1 LGQKEAMKND
11 SITETRIYTEND
23 AAFRAKW
30 FSGRKEKN
38 FIKHVDTLY
47 FMVTPA
53 IKDYRESPEWEN
65 YITVLSDKKDKSRLI
80 HENIPIFTDIH
91 EGLETNGYI
100 GAQMYSLHFG
110 LEDSFDVFTC
120 SGALTDKTPPI
131 MVQIRSNSLWLD
143 GMKGAFDK
151 AFDCVEKILKSFGIQ
166 IKSIQ
171 ENRIDYAF
179 HTNYINDHMS
189 FFAEK
194 DLGKMFV
201 GNFKRGRKDY
211 NFHSIEEDE
220 HGDREV
226 ECDYITLGRHK
237 SNNVF
242 FRAYNKTKEV
252 IERGYKQFFI
262 PIWED
267 YGLIN
272 KFDKYILEK
281 AFKTGKYEEKDRAR
295 CEFYYD
301 YGKNDEIRREI
312 YEKLQNSD
320 TPAKWFTK
328 RAKLLVPDITII
340 TNIEIQTKRKFY
352 ERLKKPLM
360 TNDETARKTI
370 YSLFTQM
377 NDIIEFITKDT
388 VRFVKYKGK
397 YAKIHRTER
406 PMSDWW
412 LRLRRAKAVE
422 IGEDYFNLEYIRH
435 YQHDMNL
442 ERQKILTVGKLAS
455 MGAYTSIK
463 TGIFETAKESESTVA
478 EDMIKL
484 LELMNDNDVSKYY
497 KRRTK
502 KQKEIMRNLE

>member
-1 LGQKEAMKND
+1 MKND
-11 SITETRIYTEND
+11 SIKEARISKENSAD
-23 AAFRAKW
+23 FYKKW

-53 IKDYRESPEWEN
+53 IKDYKESPEWEN

-80 HENIPIFTDIH
+80 HENIPIFTDIC

-120 SGALTDKTPPI
+120 SGTLTSTTPPI

-143 GMKGAFDK
+143 GIKGAFDK
-151 AFDCVEKILKSFGIQ
+151 ACNCIEKVLKNFNIQ

-189 FFAEK
+189 FFAEE

-211 NFHSIEEDE
+211 NFHNNEENE
-220 HGDREV
+220 YGDREV

-237 SNNVF
+237 SNNFF

-262 PIWED
+262 PIWD
-267 YGLIN
+267 NYGLISE
-272 KFDKYILEK
+272 FDKYVIEK
-281 AFKTGKYEEKDRAR
+281 AFKTGKYETKDRAR

-312 YEKLQNSD
+312 YAKLQDSD
-320 TPAKWFTK
+320 TPIKWFTK
-328 RAKLLVPDITII
+328 RAKMLVPDITII

-360 TNDETARKTI
+360 TNDETPRKTI
-370 YSLFTQM
+370 YSLFEQM
-377 NDIIEFITKDT
+377 NDIVKFITEDT

-406 PMSDWW
+406 PPADWW
-412 LRLRRAKAVE
+412 MRLRNAKNV
-422 IGEDYFNLEYIRH
+422 DYSDDFFNLEYIRI

-442 ERQKILTVGKLAS
+442 ERQKLLSLNKLAS
-455 MGAYTSIK
+455 MGAYMNVK
-463 TGIFETAKESESTVA
+463 TGIFQMARAEKSTVA
-478 EDMIKL
+478 EDMINM
-484 LELMNDNDVSKYY
+484 LELMNDNDVHKYY
-497 KRRTK
+497 KRKAK
-502 KQKEIMRNLE
+502 KVKELMRNLE

>member
-1 LGQKEAMKND
+1 MK
-11 SITETRIYTEND
+11 SETAQNTKIYTENSEV
-23 AAFRAKW
+23 FCGKW

-53 IKDYRESPEWEN
+53 IVDYRESPEWEN
-65 YITVLSDKKDKSRLI
+65 YINVLSEKKDKSRMI
-80 HENIPIFTDIH
+80 HENIPIFEDIRDN
-91 EGLETNGYI
+91 LETNGYI

-120 SGALTDKTPPI
+120 SGTLTDTTPPI
-131 MVQIRSNSLWLD
+131 QVQIRSNSLWL
-143 GMKGAFDK
+143 KGYKQAFDD
-151 AFDCVEKILKSFGIQ
+151 AYDCIEKVLKKFGIL

-211 NFHSIEEDE
+211 DFHNNEESE
-220 HGDREV
+220 QGDREV

-262 PIWED
+262 PIWEE

-272 KFDKYILEK
+272 NFDKYVLEK
-281 AFKTGKYEEKDRAR
+281 AFKTGKYETKDRAR

-320 TPAKWFTK
+320 TPVKWFTK
-328 RAKLLVPDITII
+328 RAKRLVPDITII
-340 TNIEIQTKRKFY
+340 TNVEIQTKRKFY
-352 ERLKKPLM
+352 DRLKPPQM
-360 TNDETARKTI
+360 TNDETPRKTV
-370 YSLFTQM
+370 YSLFEQM
-377 NDIIEFITKDT
+377 SEIIRFVTDET
-388 VRFVKYKGK
+388 VRFVKYKGAH
-397 YAKIHRTER
+397 AKIHRTKR
-406 PMSDWW
+406 PMADWW
-412 LRLRRAKAVE
+412 HRLRSAKGVE
-422 IGEDYFNLEYIRH
+422 IKDEFHLDYIRQ
-435 YQHDMNL
+435 YQHELNL
-442 ERQKILTVGKLAS
+442 ERQKVLTMSKLAS
-455 MGAYTSIK
+455 MGAYTSVK
-463 TGIFETAKESESTVA
+463 TDILSAARAEKSNIA
-478 EDMIKL
+478 EDMVKL
-484 LELMNDNDVSKYY
+484 LEQMNDNDVQKYY
-497 KRRTK
+497 RRKAK
-502 KQKEIMRNLE
+502 KVKELMRNLE